1 MIKNKIIS
9 YSKTL
14 ITASILLLTNVMAIY
29 LVDFI
34 SDDFNV
40 GFWYNA
46 IILVVAVAVVNS
58 LLWPI
63 FQRFLMKFIIFTLG
77 IATIFINCLTFYIA
91 AHFIPGVHVGFYG
104 AFQVPIVMGIAT
116 TFITNITNTNYFNSY
131 MKNILE

>member
-77 IATIFINCLTFYIA
+77 IATIFIN
-91 AHFIPGVHVGFYG
+91 
-104 AFQVPIVMGIAT
+104 
-116 TFITNITNTNYFNSY
+116 S
-131 MKNILE
+131 